1 MRYLPLIFKNSVRN
15 RRRSV
20 LTIAS
25 LAVSLCLLGVVGALY
40 TVLYIRDAAPAQARR
55 LVTRNRV
62 SLTQPLPLFYRD
74 KIRQVPGVQAI
85 TVSQWFGGT
94 YKDSRNFHNFFARF
108 GVEPHVFF
116 TIYPE
121 YTMPEDQKQA
131 WVQERR
137 ACIVGKDLVTRFGWH
152 LGNRITLQ
160 GNIFPVDLELVIRG
174 IYNAPEENESLF
186 FHIEYL
192 YEGLPASRRD
202 TAGAYT
208 ILAAAPEAVPQIA
221 PAIDDL
227 FRNATAQ
234 TRTETERAFAL
245 SYVSFIGNVK
255 RFLLVICSAVTFTIL
270 LVSANTM
277 SMSVR
282 ERIKEVGVL
291 KTLGFTRE
299 AILGI
304 ILGESACIALVGGLI
319 GLLLA
324 SGVCYLVR
332 QGPAFIQQTKALTL
346 QPGTAVACLLLA
358 VLIGT
363 VSALIPAWQ
372 ASRTTIVDAL
382 KDLG

>member
-1 MRYLPLIFKNSVRN
+1 MRYLPLILKNSVRN

-40 TVLYIRDAAPAQARR
+40 TALYVSDATPAQALR

-85 TVSQWFGGT
+85 TVSQWFGGV
-94 YKDSRNFHNFFARF
+94 YKDSRDFQNFFARF
-108 GVEPHVFF
+108 GVEPHAFF

-121 YTMPEDQKQA
+121 YAMPEDQKQA

-137 ACIVGKDLVTRFGWH
+137 ACIVGKDLVTRFGWQ
-152 LGNRITLQ
+152 LGDRITLQ
-160 GNIFPVDLELVIRG
+160 GDIFPVDLELVIRG
-174 IYNAPEENESLF
+174 IYNAPEDNESLF
-186 FHIEYL
+186 FHIDYL

-202 TAGAYT
+202 AASTFT
-208 ILAAAPEAVPQIA
+208 ILAASQEAVPQIA

-245 SYVSFIGNVK
+245 SFVSFLGNVK
-255 RFLLVICSAVTFTIL
+255 QFLLAVCGAVTFTIL

-282 ERIKEVGVL
+282 ERVKEVGVL

-304 ILGESACIALVGGLI
+304 ILGESACIALVGGVI

-324 SGVCYLVR
+324 SAVCYMVR
-332 QGPAFIQQTKALTL
+332 QGPAFIQQTKSLTL
-346 QPGTAVACLLLA
+346 PPGTAVVCLLLA
-358 VLIGT
+358 VLIGML
-363 VSALIPAWQ
+363 SALVPAWQ
-372 ASRTTIVDAL
+372 ASRTAIVDAL
-382 KDLG
+382 RDIG

>member
-1 MRYLPLIFKNSVRN
+1 MRYLPLILKNSLRN

-74 KIRQVPGVQAI
+74 KIQHVPGVQAI
-85 TVSQWFGGT
+85 TVSQWFGGI
-94 YKDSRNFHNFFARF
+94 YKDSRHFHNFFARF
-108 GVEPHVFF
+108 GVEPGVFF

-121 YTMPEDQKQA
+121 YTMSEDQKQA

-137 ACIVGKDLVTRFGWH
+137 ACIVGKELMTRFGWQ
-152 LGNRITLQ
+152 LGDRITLQ

-186 FHIEYL
+186 FHIDYL
-192 YEGLPASRRD
+192 YEGLPAARRD
-202 TAGAYT
+202 TAGAFT
-208 ILAAAPEAVPQIA
+208 ILATAPEAVPQIA

-304 ILGESACIALVGGLI
+304 ILGESACIALAGGLI

-324 SGVCYLVR
+324 SGVCYVVR
-332 QGPAFIQQTKALTL
+332 QGPAFIQQTKALTI
-346 QPGTAVACLLLA
+346 QPDTAVFCLLLA
-358 VLIGT
+358 VLIGM
-363 VSALIPAWQ
+363 VSALVPAWQ

-382 KDLG
+382 RDIG

>member
-1 MRYLPLIFKNSVRN
+1 VLF
-15 RRRSV
+15 RS
-20 LTIAS
+20 
-25 LAVSLCLLGVVGALY
+25 
-40 TVLYIRDAAPAQARR
+40 

-62 SLTQPLPLFYRD
+62 SLTQALPLFYRD
-74 KIRQVPGVQAI
+74 KIQQVPGVQAI
-85 TVSQWFGGT
+85 TVSQWFGGI
-94 YKDSRNFHNFFARF
+94 YKDRRHFHNFFARF
-108 GVEPHVFF
+108 GVEPGIFF

-137 ACIVGKDLVTRFGWH
+137 ACIVGKDLVTRFGWQ
-152 LGNRITLQ
+152 LGDRITLK
-160 GNIFPVDLELVIRG
+160 GSIFPVDLELVIRG

-202 TAGAYT
+202 TAGAFT

-221 PAIDDL
+221 PAIDEL

-304 ILGESACIALVGGLI
+304 ILGESACIALAGGLI

-324 SGVCYLVR
+324 SGVCYVVR

-363 VSALIPAWQ
+363 VSALVPAWQ
-372 ASRTTIVDAL
+372 AARTTIVETL

>member
-1 MRYLPLIFKNSVRN
+1 MRYLPLILKNSVRN
-15 RRRSV
+15 RRRSL

-40 TVLYIRDAAPAQARR
+40 TVLYVRDAAPAQALR

-85 TVSQWFGGT
+85 TVSQWFGGV
-94 YKDSRNFHNFFARF
+94 YKDSRDFQNFFARF
-108 GVEPHVFF
+108 GVEPRAFF
-116 TIYPE
+116 TVYPE
-121 YTMPEDQKQA
+121 YAIPEDQKQA
-131 WVQERR
+131 WLQERR
-137 ACIVGKDLVTRFGWH
+137 ACIVGTDLVTRFGWQ
-152 LGNRITLQ
+152 LGDRITLQ
-160 GNIFPVDLELVIRG
+160 GDIFPVDLELVIRG
-174 IYNAPEENESLF
+174 IYDAPEDNESLF
-186 FHIEYL
+186 FHIDYL
-192 YEGLPASRRD
+192 YEGLPASQRD
-202 TAGAYT
+202 MASTFT
-208 ILAAAPEAVPQIA
+208 ILAASQEAVPHIA
-221 PAIDDL
+221 PAIDAL

-234 TRTETERAFAL
+234 TRTETEQAFAL
-245 SYVSFIGNVK
+245 SFVSFLGNVK
-255 RFLLVICSAVTFTIL
+255 QFLLAVCGAVTFTIL

-304 ILGESACIALVGGLI
+304 ILGESACIALVGGII

-332 QGPAFIQQTKALTL
+332 QGPAFIQQTRALTL
-346 QPGTAVACLLLA
+346 PPGTALACLLLA
-358 VLIGT
+358 VLIGML
-363 VSALIPAWQ
+363 SALVPAWQ
-372 ASRTTIVDAL
+372 ASRTAIVDAL
-382 KDLG
+382 RDIG

>member
-1 MRYLPLIFKNSVRN
+1 MRYLPLILKNSVRN

-20 LTIAS
+20 LTITS

-40 TVLYIRDAAPAQARR
+40 TVLYIHDVAPAQARR

-74 KIRQVPGVQAI
+74 KIRHVPGVQAI
-85 TVSQWFGGT
+85 TVSQWFGGI
-94 YKDSRNFHNFFARF
+94 YKDSRHFHNFFARF
-108 GVEPHVFF
+108 GVEPGVFF

-121 YTMPEDQKQA
+121 YTIPEDQKQA
-131 WVQERR
+131 WIQERR

-152 LGNRITLQ
+152 LGDHITLQ

-174 IYNAPEENESLF
+174 IYDAPEENESLF

-192 YEGLPASRRD
+192 YEGMPVSRRD
-202 TAGAYT
+202 TAGAFT

-245 SYVSFIGNVK
+245 SYVNFIGNVK

-304 ILGESACIALVGGLI
+304 ILGESACIALIGGLI

-324 SGVCYLVR
+324 SGVCYMIR

-346 QPGTAVACLLLA
+346 QPGTAGACLLLA

-363 VSALIPAWQ
+363 VSALVPAWQ
-372 ASRTTIVDAL
+372 ASRTTIVEAL